1 MREEMRFSELMEYYL
16 EACSDRKQVTEH
28 LDELL
33 SSFTGA
39 TVMDCSVGTGFI
51 TLDLIREGHSI
62 ICADGSAAMLE
73 RFEANAAEL
82 GLDTKPIHLDW
93 ADLGGTFPGV
103 FDLIICRGNS
113 LVYADVWDEDTHDGD
128 THDEDTHD
136 QDTPAVG
143 AAAVAGHLRS
153 MYAALKPGGFLY
165 VDIPVP
171 ADPARPQERIHH
183 TPCEV
188 RGRRVSVSETITLLP
203 GAGLRR
209 WDVRMEIGDEVFSFT
224 RHSHVLD
231 REQLTHALRRAGFT
245 EPVPLEGNTLRDH
258 YEVLTARKPFPNVM
272 TRFAAPVPA
281 LTESR

>member
-1 MREEMRFSELMEYYL
+1 MRQEMRFAELMEYYL

-39 TVMDCSVGTGFI
+39 TVLDCSVGTGFI
-51 TLDLIREGHSI
+51 TLDLIREGHDI
-62 ICADGSAAMLE
+62 VCADGSAAMLE
-73 RFEANAAEL
+73 RFAANAAAL
-82 GLDTKPIHLDW
+82 GLDTKAVHLDW

-113 LVYADVWDEDTHDGD
+113 LVYADVWDEDT
-128 THDEDTHD
+128 
-136 QDTPAVG
+136 PARDIPAEEAPAAG
-143 AAAVAGHLRS
+143 AAAVTGHLRS
-153 MYAALKPGGFLY
+153 MHAALKPGGFLY
-165 VDIPVP
+165 VDIPLP
-171 ADPARPQERIHH
+171 ADPARPQDRIHH

-209 WDVRMEIGDEVFSFT
+209 WDVRMEIGDEVFAFT

-231 REQLTHALRRAGFT
+231 REHLTDALRRAGFT
-245 EPVPLEGNTLRDH
+245 EPVPLDEGNTLRDH
-258 YEVLTARKPFPNVM
+258 YQVLTARKPFPNVM
-272 TRFAAPVPA
+272 KRFAAPVPA
-281 LTESR
+281 LTEPR

>member
-1 MREEMRFSELMEYYL
+1 M
-16 EACSDRKQVTEH
+16 TEH

-33 SSFTGA
+33 SSFAGA

-73 RFEANAAEL
+73 RFEANAAAL

-113 LVYADVWDEDTHDGD
+113 LVYADVWDEDT
-128 THDEDTHD
+128 
-136 QDTPAVG
+136 PAAG
-143 AAAVAGHLRS
+143 AAAIAGHLRS

-171 ADPARPQERIHH
+171 ADPARPEDRIHH

-188 RGRRVSVSETITLLP
+188 RGRRVSVSESITLLAE
-203 GAGLRR
+203 AGLRR

-224 RHSHVLD
+224 RHSHALD
-231 REQLTHALRRAGFT
+231 REHLTDALRRAGFT
-245 EPVPLEGNTLRDH
+245 DPVPLEGNTLRDH
-258 YEVLTARKPFPNVM
+258 YQVLTARKPFPNVM
-272 TRFAAPVPA
+272 KRFAVPVPA